1 MSKNGWFTMLLLA
14 FALAGC
20 ATPNTIRLTDGK
32 GKTQTVVREVG
43 IDPVM
48 LTGLPWSEDLKQG
61 NFLTLLGNFPQT
73 PENWAE
79 WDPLRIRYQAHAV
92 GRDGREYTAHALF
105 AGYIECAPRLFVFV
119 EGLKNPDA
127 DVKVIILSTLLDRAY
142 TLEGKQVEKFEA
154 GPFQSDALYRKE
166 MILRDGTALDTSRH
180 IGGMEEAFA
189 NWSVYNTKSGQ
200 IATPLES
207 EKIKFLAGINPQYS
221 YWEKVV
227 GTSGGAISID
237 YISTTV
243 GIVFDLISAG
253 SAKSQ
258 GFDYNSSISRQQQ
271 GYNVA
276 FLEALRDE
284 GSRNCITSRIIATR
298 GE

>member
-1 MSKNGWFTMLLLA
+1 MSKNGWLIVVFLA
-14 FALAGC
+14 LVLTGC

-32 GKTQTVVREVG
+32 ESKTVIREVG

-48 LTGLPWSEDLKQG
+48 LTGLPWSDNLQQG
-61 NFLTLLGNFPQT
+61 NFVTVLGNFPPS
-73 PENWAE
+73 PESWAE
-79 WDPLRIRYQAHAV
+79 WDPLRIRYQAHAI
-92 GRDGREYTAHALF
+92 GADGREYVAHALF
-105 AGYIECAPRLFVFV
+105 AGYIECVPRLFVFV
-119 EGLKNPDA
+119 EGLQNPDT
-127 DVKVIILSTLLDRAY
+127 DVKVVILSTLLDRAY
-142 TLEGKQVEKFEA
+142 TLEGKQIEKFDA
-154 GPFQSDALYRKE
+154 GAFQSDASYRKE
-166 MILRDGTALDTSRH
+166 MILRGGTVLKTTRH
-180 IGGMEEAFA
+180 IGGMEEAFG
-189 NWSVYNTKSGQ
+189 NWSVYNTKSGL
-200 IATPLES
+200 IATPLQPEQ
-207 EKIKFLAGINPQYS
+207 IKFLAGINPQYS

-227 GTSGGAISID
+227 GTTGAAVSID

-258 GFDYNSSISRQQQ
+258 GFDYNSVMSRQQQ

-284 GSRNCITSRIIATR
+284 GSRNCLMARIAK